1 MSRIRLVVAEGRT
14 LFRQGL
20 VALLSTEADFVV
32 VGEAANAEEAH
43 RTCLHVLP
51 DLILLDATLPGGDC
65 AERLDI
71 VTRLR
76 ACCPLAAIVVLG
88 EAEPLEAEDSAGAMT
103 AQIERHRAHYLGA
116 AAYLHAGLDHGELVR
131 ALRTVAAARPGTDV
145 NSDSTIA
152 EGLHQPRSA
161 GTEYSSEP
169 GSISSKSSLTERES
183 AILVLIAQGLCNKE
197 IAYRLGIST
206 QTVKNHVS
214 HLLEKLALADR
225 TQLAVYTLEQGVGRS
240 S

>member
-1 MSRIRLVVAEGRT
+1 MSRIRLIIAEGRT

-20 VALLSTEADFVV
+20 VALLNAEADFAV

-43 RTCLHVLP
+43 RLSLHVLP
-51 DLILLDATLPGGDC
+51 DLILLDAALPGADR

-71 VTRLR
+71 ITRLR
-76 ACCPLAAIVVLG
+76 ACCPQAAIVVLG
-88 EAEPLEAEDSAGAMT
+88 EAEPLEAEGSACAT
-103 AQIERHRAHYLGA
+103 AAQVERHRVLYLGA
-116 AAYLHAGLDHGELVR
+116 AAYLHTGLDHGELVR
-131 ALRTVAAARPGTDV
+131 ALRTVAAAHSCTDAD
-145 NSDSTIA
+145 SDSPAA
-152 EGLHQPRSA
+152 EGHHQPRSA
-161 GTEYSSEP
+161 EAEYRSELGG
-169 GSISSKSSLTERES
+169 GSAKSSLTERES

-225 TQLAVYTLEQGVGRS
+225 TQLAVYALEQGVARS